1 MSFQPWRRVVA
12 FTAQK
17 QPVTEHQVTV
27 LQRLADCGASG
38 SCAVSDWMDGGTLA
52 ALVQL
57 GLAERMAAPPGERI
71 GGCRYR
77 ASPEGP
83 GHPVKRASA
92 ARRAGR

>member
-1 MSFQPWRRVVA
+1 MNVPPWRRVVA
-12 FTAQK
+12 HTAKK

-38 SCAVSDWMDGGTLA
+38 SCAVGDWMDGGTLA

-57 GLAERMAAPPGERI
+57 GLAERMTPEHGERI

-77 ASPEGP
+77 ASPEGSGQP
-83 GHPVKRASA
+83 LMRASA
-92 ARRAGR
+92 ARKAGR